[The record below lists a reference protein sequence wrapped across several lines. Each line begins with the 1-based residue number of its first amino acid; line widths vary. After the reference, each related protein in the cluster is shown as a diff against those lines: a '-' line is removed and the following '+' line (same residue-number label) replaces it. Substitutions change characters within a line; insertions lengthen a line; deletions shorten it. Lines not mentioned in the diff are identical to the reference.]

1 MELFDL
7 HVHSVFSDGR
17 DTPRDIVISA
27 IEKGVKTLGFS
38 DHSYTEF
45 DERYCIQR
53 DKQAEYIRTINE
65 LKNEFSDKIKILCA
79 TEQDFYSTA
88 PTSGYD
94 YVIGSVHYV
103 LIDGKY
109 IPVDETADILKQAAD
124 KYFSGDILSLCE
136 AYFENVGKVY
146 EKTKCDIV
154 GHFDLITKFNEQ
166 EQLFDENDP
175 RYIRAYRKA
184 VDKIIEGCKVFEINT
199 GAISRG
205 YRTTPYPSENIR
217 SYIRQKGGKFI
228 LSSDSHQKETLC
240 FEFDKFRNLL

>member
-7 HVHSVFSDGR
+7 HVHSVFSDGK
-17 DTPRDIVISA
+17 DEPRDIVLAA

-53 DKQAEYIRTINE
+53 DKQAEYMKTVND
-65 LKNEFSDKIKILCA
+65 LKNEFSGKIKILCG
-79 TEQDFYSTA
+79 TEQDFYSAA
-88 PTSGYD
+88 PTAGYD
-94 YVIGSVHYV
+94 YVIGSVHYI
-103 LIDGKY
+103 LKGGEY
-109 IPVDETADILKQAAD
+109 IPVDETADILKQAAKD
-124 KYFSGDILSLCE
+124 YFSGDIMSLCE
-136 AYFENVGKVY
+136 AYFEEVGEVY

-166 EQLFDENDP
+166 EKLFDETDP
-175 RYIRAYRKA
+175 RYINACKKA
-184 VDKIIEGCKVFEINT
+184 VDRIIKNCKVFEINT

-205 YRTTPYPSENIR
+205 YRTTPYPSDEIR
-217 SYIRQKGGKFI
+217 DYIRQKGGKFI

-240 FEFDKFRNLL
+240 FEFDKFRSLV

>member
-27 IEKGVKTLGFS
+27 IEKGIKTLGFS

-53 DKQAEYIRTINE
+53 NKQAEYIRTINE

-103 LIDGKY
+103 LIDGEY

-136 AYFENVGKVY
+136 AYFENVGEVY

-184 VDKIIEGCKVFEINT
+184 VDKIITDCKVFEINT

-217 SYIRQKGGKFI
+217 RYIRQKGGKFI

>member
-7 HVHSVFSDGR
+7 HVHSVFSDGK
-17 DTPRDIVISA
+17 DEPRDIVLAA

-53 DKQAEYIRTINE
+53 DKQAEYMKTVND
-65 LKNEFSDKIKILCA
+65 LKNEFSGKIKILCG

-88 PTSGYD
+88 PTAGYD
-94 YVIGSVHYV
+94 YVIGSVHYI
-103 LIDGKY
+103 LKGGEY
-109 IPVDETADILKQAAD
+109 IPVDETADILKQAA
-124 KYFSGDILSLCE
+124 KNYFSGDIMSLCE
-136 AYFENVGKVY
+136 AYFEEVGEVY

-166 EQLFDENDP
+166 EKLFDETDP
-175 RYIRAYRKA
+175 RYINAYQKA
-184 VDKIIEGCKVFEINT
+184 VDRIIKNRKAFEINT

-205 YRTTPYPSENIR
+205 YRTTPYPSEEIR
-217 SYIRQKGGKFI
+217 DYIRQKGGKLI

-240 FEFDKFRNLL
+240 FEFDKFRSLV

>member
-17 DTPRDIVISA
+17 DEPRDIVLAA
-27 IEKGVKTLGFS
+27 IKKGVKTLGFS

-45 DERYCIQR
+45 DERYCIQK
-53 DKQAEYIRTINE
+53 DKQAEYMKAVKD
-65 LKNEFSDKIKILCA
+65 LKNEFSGKIKILCG

-88 PTSGYD
+88 PTRGYD
-94 YVIGSVHYV
+94 YAIGSVHYI
-103 LIDGKY
+103 LKGGEY
-109 IPVDETADILKQAAD
+109 IPVDETADILKQAAK
-124 KYFSGDILSLCE
+124 KYFSGDIMSLCE
-136 AYFENVGKVY
+136 AYFEEVGEVY

-166 EQLFDENDP
+166 EKLFDETDP
-175 RYIRAYRKA
+175 RYINACKKA
-184 VDKIIEGCKVFEINT
+184 VNRIIKNCKVFEINT

-205 YRTTPYPSENIR
+205 YRTTPYPSDEIR
-217 SYIRQKGGKFI
+217 EYIRQKGGKFI

-240 FEFDKFRNLL
+240 FEFDKFRSLL

>member
-17 DTPRDIVISA
+17 DTPRDIVVSA

-53 DKQAEYIRTINE
+53 DKQAEYIQTINE

-103 LIDGKY
+103 LIDGEY

-136 AYFENVGKVY
+136 AYFENVGEVY

>member
-53 DKQAEYIRTINE
+53 NKQAEYIRTINE

-79 TEQDFYSTA
+79 TEQDFYSIA
-88 PTSGYD
+88 PTAGYD

-103 LIDGKY
+103 LIDGEY

-184 VDKIIEGCKVFEINT
+184 VDKIITDCKVFEINT

>member
-27 IEKGVKTLGFS
+27 IEKGVKRLGFS

-65 LKNEFSDKIKILCA
+65 LKNEFSDKIEILCA

-88 PTSGYD
+88 PTAGYD

-103 LIDGKY
+103 LIDGEY

-184 VDKIIEGCKVFEINT
+184 VDKIITDCKVFEINT

>member
-103 LIDGKY
+103 LIDGEY

-175 RYIRAYRKA
+175 RYISAYRKA
-184 VDKIIEGCKVFEINT
+184 VDKIITDCKVFEINT

-217 SYIRQKGGKFI
+217 RYIRQKGGKFI

>member
-53 DKQAEYIRTINE
+53 NKQAEYIRTINE

-79 TEQDFYSTA
+79 TEQDFYSIA
-88 PTSGYD
+88 PTAGYD

-103 LIDGKY
+103 LIDGEY

-184 VDKIIEGCKVFEINT
+184 VDKIITDCKVFEINT

-217 SYIRQKGGKFI
+217 SYIRQNGGKFI

>member
-175 RYIRAYRKA
+175 RYISAYRKA
-184 VDKIIEGCKVFEINT
+184 VDKIITDCKVFEINT

-217 SYIRQKGGKFI
+217 RYIRQKGGKFI

>member
-7 HVHSVFSDGR
+7 HVHSVFSDGK
-17 DTPRDIVISA
+17 DEPRDIVLAA

-53 DKQAEYIRTINE
+53 DKQAEYMKTVND
-65 LKNEFSDKIKILCA
+65 LKNEFSGKIKILCG

-88 PTSGYD
+88 PTRGYD
-94 YVIGSVHYV
+94 YVIGSVHYI
-103 LIDGKY
+103 LKGGEY
-109 IPVDETADILKQAAD
+109 IPVDEAADILKQAAKD
-124 KYFSGDILSLCE
+124 YFSGDIMSLCE
-136 AYFENVGKVY
+136 AYFEEVGEVY

-166 EQLFDENDP
+166 EKLFDETDP
-175 RYIRAYRKA
+175 RYINACKKA
-184 VDKIIEGCKVFEINT
+184 VDRIIKNCKVFEINT

-205 YRTTPYPSENIR
+205 YRTTPYPSDEIR
-217 SYIRQKGGKFI
+217 DYIRQKGGKFI

-240 FEFDKFRNLL
+240 FEFDKFRNLV

>member
-103 LIDGKY
+103 LIDGEY
-109 IPVDETADILKQAAD
+109 ILVDETADILKQAAD

-175 RYIRAYRKA
+175 RYISAYRKA
-184 VDKIIEGCKVFEINT
+184 VDKIITDCKVFEINT

-217 SYIRQKGGKFI
+217 RYIRQKGGKFI

>member
-45 DERYCIQR
+45 DARYCIQR

-103 LIDGKY
+103 LIDGEY

-175 RYIRAYRKA
+175 RYISAYRKA
-184 VDKIIEGCKVFEINT
+184 VDKIITDCKVFEINT

-217 SYIRQKGGKFI
+217 RYIRQKGGKFI

>member
-7 HVHSVFSDGR
+7 HVHSVFSDGK
-17 DTPRDIVISA
+17 DEPRDIVLAA

-53 DKQAEYIRTINE
+53 DKQAEYMKTVND
-65 LKNEFSDKIKILCA
+65 LKNEFSGKIKILCG

-88 PTSGYD
+88 PTAGYG
-94 YVIGSVHYV
+94 YVIGSVHYI
-103 LIDGKY
+103 LKDGEY
-109 IPVDETADILKQAAD
+109 IPVDETADILKQAAKD
-124 KYFSGDILSLCE
+124 YFSGDIMSLCE
-136 AYFENVGKVY
+136 AYFEEVGEVC

-166 EQLFDENDP
+166 EKLFDEADP
-175 RYIRAYRKA
+175 RYINAYQKA
-184 VDKIIEGCKVFEINT
+184 VDRIIKNCKVFEINT

-205 YRTTPYPSENIR
+205 YRTTPYPSEEIR
-217 SYIRQKGGKFI
+217 NYIRQKGGKFI

-240 FEFDKFRNLL
+240 FEFDKFRSLV

>member
-27 IEKGVKTLGFS
+27 IEKGIKTLGFS

-53 DKQAEYIRTINE
+53 DKQAEYIQTINE

-103 LIDGKY
+103 LIDGEY

-166 EQLFDENDP
+166 EQLFDENNP

-184 VDKIIEGCKVFEINT
+184 VDKIITDCKVFEINT

>member
-17 DTPRDIVISA
+17 DEPRDIVLVA
-27 IEKGVKTLGFS
+27 IKKGVKTLGFS

-45 DERYCIQR
+45 DERYCIQKE
-53 DKQAEYIRTINE
+53 KQTEYMNTVND
-65 LKNEFSDKIKILCA
+65 LKNEFAGKIKILCG

-88 PTSGYD
+88 PTRGYD
-94 YVIGSVHYV
+94 YVIGSVHYI
-103 LIDGKY
+103 LKDGEY
-109 IPVDETADILKQAAD
+109 IPVDETADILKQAAK
-124 KYFSGDILSLCE
+124 KYFSGDIMSLCE
-136 AYFENVGKVY
+136 AYFEEVGEVY

-166 EQLFDENDP
+166 EKLFDETDP
-175 RYIRAYRKA
+175 RYINACKKA
-184 VDKIIEGCKVFEINT
+184 VDRIIKNCKVFEINT

-205 YRTTPYPSENIR
+205 YRTTPYPSDEIR
-217 SYIRQKGGKFI
+217 DYIRQKGGKFI

-240 FEFDKFRNLL
+240 FEFDKFRSLV

>member
-1 MELFDL
+1 M
-7 HVHSVFSDGR
+7 
-17 DTPRDIVISA
+17 
-27 IEKGVKTLGFS
+27 
-38 DHSYTEF
+38 
-45 DERYCIQR
+45 
-53 DKQAEYIRTINE
+53 
-65 LKNEFSDKIKILCA
+65 KNEFSDKIEILCA

-88 PTSGYD
+88 PTAGYD

-103 LIDGKY
+103 LIDGEY

-184 VDKIIEGCKVFEINT
+184 VDKIIEGCNVFEINT

>member
-88 PTSGYD
+88 PTVGYD

-103 LIDGKY
+103 LIDGEY

-136 AYFENVGKVY
+136 AYFENVGEVY
-146 EKTKCDIV
+146 EKTECDIV

-184 VDKIIEGCKVFEINT
+184 VDKIIKDCKVFEINT

>member
-103 LIDGKY
+103 LIDGEY

-228 LSSDSHQKETLC
+228 LSSDSHKKETLC

>member
-17 DTPRDIVISA
+17 DTPRDIVVSA
-27 IEKGVKTLGFS
+27 IEKGIKTLGFS

-45 DERYCIQR
+45 DERYCIQS

-103 LIDGKY
+103 LIDVEY

-175 RYIRAYRKA
+175 RYISAYRKA

>member
-65 LKNEFSDKIKILCA
+65 LKNKFSDKIEILCA
-79 TEQDFYSTA
+79 TEQDIYSTA
-88 PTSGYD
+88 PTAGYD

-103 LIDGKY
+103 LIDGEY

-136 AYFENVGKVY
+136 AYFENVGKAY

-184 VDKIIEGCKVFEINT
+184 VDKIIEDCKVFEINT

-205 YRTTPYPSENIR
+205 YRTTPYQSENIR
-217 SYIRQKGGKFI
+217 SYIRQNGGKFI

>member
-65 LKNEFSDKIKILCA
+65 LKNEFSDKIEILCA

-88 PTSGYD
+88 PTTGYD

-136 AYFENVGKVY
+136 AYFENVGEVY

-184 VDKIIEGCKVFEINT
+184 VDKIIKGCKVFEINT

>member
-7 HVHSVFSDGR
+7 HVHSVFSDGK
-17 DTPRDIVISA
+17 DKPRDIVLAA

-53 DKQAEYIRTINE
+53 DKQAEYMKTVND
-65 LKNEFSDKIKILCA
+65 LKNEFSGKIKILCG

-88 PTSGYD
+88 PTAGYD
-94 YVIGSVHYV
+94 YVIGSVHYI
-103 LIDGKY
+103 LKGGEY
-109 IPVDETADILKQAAD
+109 IPVDETADILKQAAKD
-124 KYFSGDILSLCE
+124 YFSGDIMSLCE
-136 AYFENVGKVY
+136 AYFEEVGEVC

-166 EQLFDENDP
+166 EKLFDETDP
-175 RYIRAYRKA
+175 RYINACKKA
-184 VDKIIEGCKVFEINT
+184 VDRIIKNCKVFEINT

-205 YRTTPYPSENIR
+205 YRTNPYPSDEIR
-217 SYIRQKGGKFI
+217 DYIRQKGGKFI

-240 FEFDKFRNLL
+240 FEFDKFRSLV

>member
-7 HVHSVFSDGR
+7 HVHSVFSDGK
-17 DTPRDIVISA
+17 DEPRDIVLAA

-45 DERYCIQR
+45 DERYCLQR
-53 DKQAEYIRTINE
+53 DKQAEYMKTVND
-65 LKNEFSDKIKILCA
+65 LKNEFSGKIKILCG

-88 PTSGYD
+88 PTAGYD
-94 YVIGSVHYV
+94 YVIGSVHYI
-103 LIDGKY
+103 LKGGEY
-109 IPVDETADILKQAAD
+109 IPVDETADILKQAAKD
-124 KYFSGDILSLCE
+124 YFSGDIMSLCE
-136 AYFENVGKVY
+136 AYFEEVGEVY

-166 EQLFDENDP
+166 EKLFDETDP
-175 RYIRAYRKA
+175 RYINACKKA
-184 VDKIIEGCKVFEINT
+184 VDRIIKNCKVFEINT

-205 YRTTPYPSENIR
+205 YRTTPYPSDEIR
-217 SYIRQKGGKFI
+217 DYIRQKGGKLI

-240 FEFDKFRNLL
+240 FEFDKFRSLV

>member
-17 DTPRDIVISA
+17 DTPRDIVVSA
-27 IEKGVKTLGFS
+27 IEKGVKTLGLS

-53 DKQAEYIRTINE
+53 DKQAEYIQTINE
-65 LKNEFSDKIKILCA
+65 LKNEFSDKIEILCA

-103 LIDGKY
+103 LIDGEY
-109 IPVDETADILKQAAD
+109 IPVDETADILKQSAD

-184 VDKIIEGCKVFEINT
+184 VDKIITDCKVFEINT

-240 FEFDKFRNLL
+240 FKFDKFRNLL

>member
-7 HVHSVFSDGR
+7 HVHSVFSDGK
-17 DTPRDIVISA
+17 DEPRDIVLAA

-45 DERYCIQR
+45 DERYCLQR
-53 DKQAEYIRTINE
+53 DKQAEYMKTVND
-65 LKNEFSDKIKILCA
+65 LKNEFSGKIKILCG

-88 PTSGYD
+88 PTAGYD
-94 YVIGSVHYV
+94 YVIGSVHYI
-103 LIDGKY
+103 LKGGEY
-109 IPVDETADILKQAAD
+109 IPVDETADILKQAAKD
-124 KYFSGDILSLCE
+124 YFSGDIMSLCE
-136 AYFENVGKVY
+136 AYFEEVGEVY

-166 EQLFDENDP
+166 EKLFDETDP
-175 RYIRAYRKA
+175 RYINAYQKA
-184 VDKIIEGCKVFEINT
+184 VDRIIKNCKAFEINT

-205 YRTTPYPSENIR
+205 YRTTPYPSDEIR
-217 SYIRQKGGKFI
+217 DYIRQKGGKFI

-240 FEFDKFRNLL
+240 FEFDKFRSLV

>member
-27 IEKGVKTLGFS
+27 IEKGIKTLGFS

-53 DKQAEYIRTINE
+53 DKQAEYIQTINE

-103 LIDGKY
+103 LIDGEY

-166 EQLFDENDP
+166 EQLFDENNP

-184 VDKIIEGCKVFEINT
+184 VDKIITDCKVFEINT

-217 SYIRQKGGKFI
+217 RYIRQKGGKFI

>member
-7 HVHSVFSDGR
+7 HVHSIFSDGR

-184 VDKIIEGCKVFEINT
+184 VDKIIEDCKVFEINT

>member
-7 HVHSVFSDGR
+7 HVHSVFSDGK
-17 DTPRDIVISA
+17 DEPRDIVLAA

-53 DKQAEYIRTINE
+53 DKQAEYMKTVND
-65 LKNEFSDKIKILCA
+65 LKNEFSGKIKILCG

-88 PTSGYD
+88 PTAGYD
-94 YVIGSVHYV
+94 YVIGSVHYI
-103 LIDGKY
+103 LKGGEY
-109 IPVDETADILKQAAD
+109 IPVDETADILKQAAKD
-124 KYFSGDILSLCE
+124 YFSGDIMSLCE
-136 AYFENVGKVY
+136 AYFEEVGEVY

-166 EQLFDENDP
+166 EKLFDETDP
-175 RYIRAYRKA
+175 RYINACKKA
-184 VDKIIEGCKVFEINT
+184 VDRIIKNCKVFEINT

-205 YRTTPYPSENIR
+205 YRTTPYPSDEIR
-217 SYIRQKGGKFI
+217 DYIRQKGGKLI

-240 FEFDKFRNLL
+240 FEFDKFRSLV

>member
-7 HVHSVFSDGR
+7 HVHSVFSDGK
-17 DTPRDIVISA
+17 DEPRDIVLAA

-53 DKQAEYIRTINE
+53 DKQAEYMKTVND
-65 LKNEFSDKIKILCA
+65 LKNEFSGKIKILCG

-88 PTSGYD
+88 PTRGYD
-94 YVIGSVHYV
+94 YVIGSVHYI
-103 LIDGKY
+103 LKGGEY
-109 IPVDETADILKQAAD
+109 IPVDETADILKQAAKD
-124 KYFSGDILSLCE
+124 YFSGDIMSLCE
-136 AYFENVGKVY
+136 AYFEEVGEVY

-166 EQLFDENDP
+166 EKLFDETDP
-175 RYIRAYRKA
+175 RYINACKKA
-184 VDKIIEGCKVFEINT
+184 VDRIIKNCKVFEINT

-205 YRTTPYPSENIR
+205 YRTTPYPSDEIR
-217 SYIRQKGGKFI
+217 DYIRQKGGKFI

-240 FEFDKFRNLL
+240 FEFDKFRSLV

>member
-7 HVHSVFSDGR
+7 HVHSVFSDGK
-17 DTPRDIVISA
+17 DTPRDIVVSA

-65 LKNEFSDKIKILCA
+65 LKNEFSDKIEILCA

-103 LIDGKY
+103 LIDGEY
-109 IPVDETADILKQAAD
+109 IPVDETADILKQTAD

-184 VDKIIEGCKVFEINT
+184 VDKIITDCKVFEINT

-217 SYIRQKGGKFI
+217 RYIRQKGGKFI